1 MRDFEAKLTGAGNR
15 APDKKP
21 KDLIRAIG
29 KFLIVLTIITTH
41 VQLSNCLLS
50 LLITTGKLDKKNDWQ
65 LSVLEKK
72 IEENANPGGIGS
84 TTFRSDPHDKKV
96 PKWNR
101 DAFSDKLEAMN
112 RRIHGLPTEP
122 SNNKIADLER
132 GMKQLERKL
141 KEGSVL
147 DTGSRGNNK
156 VSAMAEQLST
166 RNKLQQDSQQPVMST
181 DEETFRPKPV
191 LNLPPSGGSESCH
204 FCRKRVYLMERMSA
218 EGRFFH
224 RGCFRCEYCATAL
237 RLSGYAFAR
246 DDLLGGVFFCTAHVS
261 MLYYMR
267 NKFLSA
273 GRADRIDGTT
283 QMSVAFFL
291 CLLLLLF

>member
-1 MRDFEAKLTGAGNR
+1 MIDFLPQK
-15 APDKKP
+15 
-21 KDLIRAIG
+21 
-29 KFLIVLTIITTH
+29 
-41 VQLSNCLLS
+41 
-50 LLITTGKLDKKNDWQ
+50 GKLDKNNDWQ

-72 IEENANPGGIGS
+72 IEENANPGGGPIY
-84 TTFRSDPHDKKV
+84 RDPHDKKV

-156 VSAMAEQLST
+156 VSAMAEQLS
-166 RNKLQQDSQQPVMST
+166 RKKSQQEQLPPSLHSE
-181 DEETFRPKPV
+181 EETFRPKPV

-224 RGCFRCEYCATAL
+224 RGCFRCEYCAMAL
-237 RLSGYAFAR
+237 RLSGYAFVR
-246 DDLLGGVFFCTAHVS
+246 DDLLGAIFFCTAHVS

-267 NKFLSA
+267 NKFLAA
-273 GRADRIDGTT
+273 GRTDRIDGTT
-283 QMSVAFFL
+283 QM
-291 CLLLLLF
+291 